1 MPEVDLAIEGGTVVS
16 PDGRRL
22 ANVLVNDG
30 RVVHIGPDRA
40 SAAATVDASGLMV
53 LPGAVDTHVHLM
65 DPGAPERRRGEWRH
79 HDLGAHPRPPDPDRR

>member
-65 DPGAPERRRGEWRH
+65 DPGAPEREDFVAGTSAAAAS
-79 HDLGAHPRPPDPDRR
+79 GVTTFVTG